1 MPEKNKKVG
10 PYQAKNQADYEYRM
24 KAYQD
29 STSSA
34 KASDILNAQAKALTY
49 AVINNKLTPD
59 QADQALKKKK
69 NQFLQQYGKKVTG
82 IDPLGMLTYTAE
94 RADGKIAGRYTAPVN
109 KYPEQEILPPKNI
122 KSSIKKEVATA
133 EQKAAAKARITGEN
147 RGTITALNND
157 IPFKAKF
164 IPESKYDTSTINTLP
179 VQPVPTNAYFAD
191 PTFVNEYKPQANY
204 NPYTSVNNSNI
215 ELNNASGKS
224 NKRFVTP
231 GAIGSVTIPNQNNMK
246 GYRKEIYN
254 EDELSNYNLMQYA
267 LGGGLFLPTKK
278 VKKYKAFGG
287 DMQPGVEAPGME
299 DSISTEG
306 GETTGQGEAETNR
319 PDSPNKMKNFKVADF
334 NFNTAPVN
342 IQQSGDKMFDYYNKI
357 LEQDSKRNKNIAK
370 GVIGLAGTALSP
382 FTGGVSSMAA
392 GTINNM
398 FAEGGD
404 MTYKFNS
411 PISKQMDFGTKR
423 NPVNNTFGNS
433 ISGAL
438 TPFTS
443 DISPTAF
450 GAIGSMFAMGG
461 SLSEIPEQAGTHEN
475 NPLGGV
481 PIMNYESSVEGG
493 EVIDDKKRVFS
504 NRLGNGGKT
513 YGKQMKDLKRL
524 TKLRPVDKYTNDFIY
539 GNNVI
544 EGKANELYA
553 DQEAQKE
560 LLNINNE
567 IQNQA
572 AYGGSLKKMWDG
584 GGLLPKKETLTEKRK
599 NQRNQIIGTP
609 ELDLGMTP
617 KTTFDDNGNIKS
629 ISYFNPSLYK
639 TFKPELIDEDLNNIY
654 RTNQSKPKELASKK
668 KIDWKKGIPYTQ
680 LLGPASQMLTSLINT
695 NKDLANLNYRYPEY
709 IPVDEFYASKIAG
722 AKANQVL
729 GATKSGI
736 RANANTQ
743 GNYLQNLQGA
753 EANMLAQG
761 APGAELAYQAN
772 VANVAGRN
780 QAEAGKAAT
789 INRNIDEREKLLD
802 NAREERTNALYN
814 AGRINSGLYKDYD
827 MAKQVDLNNQIY
839 PNIINEI
846 LKYNVWDG
854 TKLVPKI

>member
-157 IPFKAKF
+157 MPFKAKF

-231 GAIGSVTIPNQNNMK
+231 GAIGSVTIPNTPNTK
-246 GYRKEIYN
+246 GYRKEIYSK
-254 EDELSNYNLMQYA
+254 DELADYDLMQYMY
-267 LGGGLFLPTKK
+267 GGNLKRKFA
-278 VKKYKAFGG
+278 VGG
-287 DMQPGVEAPGME
+287 DMEPGLEAPGME
-299 DSISTEG
+299 DSISGAG
-306 GETTGQGEAETNR
+306 GETTGQGVAEEGR
-319 PDSPNKMKNFKVADF
+319 PDTPKLKIKLADF
-334 NFNTAPVN
+334 NFNTNPVN
-342 IQQSGDKMFDYYNKI
+342 IQQTDNKMFDYYNKI

-370 GVIGLAGTALSP
+370 GIVGTAGTALSP
-382 FTGGVSSMAA
+382 FTGGISA
-392 GTINNM
+392 GV
-398 FAEGGD
+398 AGA
-404 MTYKFNS
+404 
-411 PISKQMDFGTKR
+411 
-423 NPVNNTFGNS
+423 VNN
-433 ISGAL
+433 
-438 TPFTS
+438 
-443 DISPTAF
+443 
-450 GAIGSMFAMGG
+450 MFAMGG
-461 SLSEIPEQAGTHEN
+461 SLSEVPEQAGTHES

-481 PIMNYESSVEGG
+481 PITNYQSSVEGG

-504 NRLGNGGKT
+504 NRLGNGGKS
-513 YGKQMKDLKRL
+513 YAESMKNLKKL
-524 TKLRPVDKYTNDFIY
+524 TKLRPADKYTNDFIY
-539 GNNVI
+539 GSKVI

-553 DQEAQKE
+553 DQEAQKQ
-560 LLNINNE
+560 LMGINNE

-572 AYGGSLKKMWDG
+572 AYGGMFQMFLG

-654 RTNQSKPKELASKK
+654 RTNQSKPKELVSNKK

-695 NKDLANLNYRYPEY
+695 NKDLTNLNYRYPEY

-743 GNYLQNLQGA
+743 GNYLQNLQGV

-780 QAEAGKAAT
+780 QAEVGKAAT